1 MNSSKRPF
9 GSTQVE
15 KTILDF
21 PFYKDNQLTVLKA
34 VFLLLA
40 SVCSMVLFIYL
51 QKMGCNSSLVAFT
64 NVVIPL
70 AALFS
75 CVKWE
80 WIQLFRKIGLRDI
93 FTILITIIFLRAASI
108 IIGLIQVSLGMV
120 KLSDKNPLVFVIETN
135 TNGQN
140 LLLLLQTIAELT
152 GEELITIIPFLS
164 LLFIFFKS
172 GKITRKKAILLS
184 WIITAVL
191 FGAFHLST
199 YNWNIYQAVIGI
211 GIIRLIL
218 TYAYIKTKNL
228 WVSMIVHIANDWII
242 FLPIVISNWK

>member
-1 MNSSKRPF
+1 
-9 GSTQVE
+9 
-15 KTILDF
+15 
-21 PFYKDNQLTVLKA
+21 
-34 VFLLLA
+34 
-40 SVCSMVLFIYL
+40 
-51 QKMGCNSSLVAFT
+51 MGCNSSLVAFT

-80 WIQLFRKIGLRDI
+80 WIQLFRKIGPRDI

-120 KLSDKNPLVFVIETN
+120 KLSDKNPLVFIIETN

-164 LLFIFFKS
+164 LLFIFFNQEKS
-172 GKITRKKAILLS
+172 HVKKQFYS
-184 WIITAVL
+184 P
-191 FGAFHLST
+191 GS
-199 YNWNIYQAVIGI
+199 
-211 GIIRLIL
+211 
-218 TYAYIKTKNL
+218 
-228 WVSMIVHIANDWII
+228 
-242 FLPIVISNWK
+242 